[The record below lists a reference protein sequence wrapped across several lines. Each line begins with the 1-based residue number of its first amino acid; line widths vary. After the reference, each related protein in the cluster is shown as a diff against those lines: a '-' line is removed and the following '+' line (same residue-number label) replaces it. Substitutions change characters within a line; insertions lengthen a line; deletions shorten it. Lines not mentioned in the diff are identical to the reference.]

1 MGLITDVVTA
11 ISDDVVAGLALTG
24 ALPLTDGAILLGS
37 AMVAQT
43 NAPPR
48 VVFEPVSTRFGPAD
62 RAGSGALPG
71 PSGISSDLAAALLT
85 RTLGTAFVKFRVHCW
100 AIADVTPGANH
111 VPAQDIDALEALL
124 TQVWRSCLR
133 INPGITVLDGGL
145 WANSA
150 RGADALLAVSGWY
163 AMFYVEIPLPITDYS
178 LEWANTTGPG
188 DPPVGVEVE
197 TYIAPGDGGAPEAGP
212 VIVVPYVPP
221 PP

>member
-1 MGLITDVVTA
+1 VGLITTIVNA
-11 ISDDVVAGLALTG
+11 ISDDVVAGLATTG
-24 ALPLTDGAILLGS
+24 QLPLTDGAILLGS

-62 RAGSGALPG
+62 RTAVGAASLP
-71 PSGISSDLAAALLT
+71 AALLQ

-124 TQVWRSCLR
+124 TQVWRSCLVV
-133 INPGITVLDGGL
+133 NPGIVVLDGGL

-163 AMFYVEIPLPITDYS
+163 AMFYLELPLPITDYA
-178 LEWANTTGPG
+178 LDWANTDGPG
-188 DPPVGVEVE
+188 HSAVGAEIP

-212 VIVVPYVPP
+212 VIDIPP

>member
-1 MGLITDVVTA
+1 MGLITDIVTA

-24 ALPLTDGAILLGS
+24 QLPLTDGAILLGS

-62 RAGSGALPG
+62 RTAVGAASLP
-71 PSGISSDLAAALLT
+71 AALLT

-100 AIADVTPGANH
+100 AIADVTPGADH

-163 AMFYVEIPLPITDYS
+163 AMFYLELPLPITDYS
-178 LEWANTTGPG
+178 LEWANTAGPG
-188 DPPVGVEVE
+188 EPPVGTTIA
-197 TYIAPGDGGAPEAGP
+197 TYIAPGDGSASEAGP
-212 VIVVPYVPP
+212 IIDVPIPP
-221 PP
+221 QGD

>member
-11 ISDDVVAGLALTG
+11 ISNDVVAGLAVMGLP
-24 ALPLTDGAILLGS
+24 PLTDGAILLGS

-43 NAPPR
+43 SAPPKI
-48 VVFEPVSTRFGPAD
+48 VFEPVSTRFGPAD
-62 RAGSGALPG
+62 RAASGALPG
-71 PSGISSDLAAALLT
+71 PSGISGDLAAALLQ

-100 AIADVTPGANH
+100 AIADTTPGS
-111 VPAQDIDALEALL
+111 VQSPAADIDALEALL
-124 TQVWRSCLR
+124 TQVWRSCLL

-150 RGADALLAVSGWY
+150 RGADALLAVNGWY
-163 AMFYVEIPLPITDYS
+163 AMFYVEIPLPITDYP

-188 DPPVGVEVE
+188 DPPVSVDIQTE
-197 TYIAPGDGGAPEAGP
+197 IAPGDGGAPELGP
-212 VIVVPYVPP
+212 VIEIPP